1 MMATTLALP
10 AGVLNRRYR
19 GKQPPAPVL
28 VVDRA
33 RLADPLAAARRLP
46 AGACVL
52 LRDYDAADRP
62 AFARALAAL
71 CRRRRL
77 WFLVAG
83 DRRLAMALGAGL
95 HMPEAQARRGGVR
108 GPRWLTAAAHGRA
121 GLVRAARAGACAAL
135 LSPVFPTASHP
146 GAPTLGPV
154 RFAGLVRASP
164 LPVYALG
171 GIDARRARRL
181 AGTGA
186 CGLAGVG
193 AFAAARQ

>member
-1 MMATTLALP
+1 M
-10 AGVLNRRYR
+10 
-19 GKQPPAPVL
+19 
-28 VVDRA
+28 
-33 RLADPLAAARRLP
+33 
-46 AGACVL
+46 
-52 LRDYDAADRP
+52 
-62 AFARALAAL
+62 
-71 CRRRRL
+71 
-77 WFLVAG
+77 
-83 DRRLAMALGAGL
+83 
-95 HMPEAQARRGGVR
+95 R

-121 GLVRAARAGACAAL
+121 GLVRAARAGARAAL